1 MESASS
7 IRAAMAASLRLN
19 PAVAVS
25 FKGHGHVLA
34 NAHRPLATGPLKTG
48 IAPHA

>member
-7 IRAAMAASLRLN
+7 IRAAMPASLRLN

-34 NAHRPLATGPLKTG
+34 NAHRPLATGPLTTG